1 VSLLIA
7 CSGVCLFLAI
17 FPPFYGPI
25 LTCCLDQ
32 FLGDRSILDH
42 ETKELIRFAVVAGM
56 LLQEGE
62 QPRGNFNRY
71 GLSLDY

>member
-1 VSLLIA
+1 MIPRAKGVWTKKPVRAAEGGREGGWPKPTVLPSATVSLLIA

-32 FLGDRSILDH
+32 
-42 ETKELIRFAVVAGM
+42 
-56 LLQEGE
+56 
-62 QPRGNFNRY
+62 Y
-71 GLSLDY
+71 